1 MSERYVDS
9 SASIASDVELG
20 WNVYI
25 ERNVVIGEGTRIGD
39 NVVIHKGTY
48 IGKNCVISDG
58 AILGKSPLKA
68 VLSAMTEI
76 KEFSPL
82 VVGNGVT
89 IGANAIIYVGT
100 ILEDRVFVGDL
111 ASIREEVTVGK
122 KTVIGRTVVVENKVK
137 IGSFVKI
144 EAGVFVPQLTTIED
158 HCFIAPYV
166 VMTNDNYMGRTKE
179 RFKHFAGP
187 TVKRGAR
194 IGAGAVLLPGITIGE
209 DAVVGAGSVV
219 TKDVPPKIVVVGSPA
234 SYLKNVPK
242 EQLLGAE
249 EQKE

>member
-1 MSERYVDS
+1 MSERYVDP
-9 SASIASDVELG
+9 SASIASGVELG

-39 NVVIHKGTY
+39 NVVIHEGTY

-68 VLSAMTEI
+68 ALSAMTEI

-100 ILEDRVFVGDL
+100 ILEDQVFVGDL

>member
-1 MSERYVDS
+1 MSERYVDP

-39 NVVIHKGTY
+39 NVVIHEGTY

-58 AILGKSPLKA
+58 VVLGKSPLKA
-68 VLSAMTEI
+68 ALSAMTEI

-100 ILEDRVFVGDL
+100 ILEDQVFVGDL

-194 IGAGAVLLPGITIGE
+194 IGAGSVLLPGITIGE
-209 DAVVGAGSVV
+209 DAVVGAGSLV
-219 TKDVPPKIVVVGSPA
+219 TKDVPPKVVVVGSPA

-249 EQKE
+249 KQKG